1 MIHQYMVNAL
11 RGIPSDRQP
20 FIPAI
25 YEHKAWFIDATPSDV
40 CRNADLFLKALI
52 KEYETI
58 SPDALTIGLDVY
70 NPEAEALGCKVTYYE
85 KGELTI
91 PSVLS
96 TGHLPYPGADQ
107 FLNMPVPNPSQASRL
122 SLNIQVAG
130 SIVKEIGDEVPI
142 RGAVSGPFSLAIT
155 LFGAEAMFIL
165 AMSEPDEMRKVLQ
178 KCNDVIKEYGKA
190 FIDSGC
196 DVIIFDS
203 QASPA
208 LISPAMYRSIVF
220 PFHNQLIVY
229 FQEIGCNHVP
239 LIIGGD
245 TLTIIDDYLAT
256 GANNILCDATSDYT
270 KFHEKCCEARRAYR
284 RNIATTDFTTSQPD
298 TYYDLAT
305 EYLKEARGYPGF
317 ILGTGVVPYGTPT
330 ANILAVKQAITD
342 FVTSGK

>member
-1 MIHQYMVNAL
+1 MKNQYLLNAL
-11 RGIPSDRQP
+11 RGNSSDRQP

-25 YEHKAWFIDATPSDV
+25 YEQKAFFINATPSDV
-40 CRNADLFLKALI
+40 CRNADLFFRALL

-91 PSVLS
+91 PSVLLS
-96 TGHLPYPGADQ
+96 GHLPYPGAEQ
-107 FLNMPVPNPSQASRL
+107 FLEMPLPNPSQASRL
-122 SLNIQVAG
+122 SMNIQVAG

-155 LFGAEAMFIL
+155 LFGAEEMFVL
-165 AMSEPDEMRKVLQ
+165 AMSEPDEMRKVLG

-196 DVIIFDS
+196 DIVIFDS

-208 LISPAMYRSIVF
+208 LISPGMYRSLVS
-220 PFHNQLIVY
+220 PFHKKLVGY
-229 FQEIGCNHVP
+229 FHKTGCDHVP

-245 TLTIIDDYLAT
+245 TLPILDDYLAT
-256 GANNILCDATSDYT
+256 GANNILCDGTSDYE
-270 KFHEKCCEARRAYR
+270 KFHEKCSEARRAYR
-284 RNIATTDFTTSQPD
+284 RNIATADFTTSQPD

-305 EYLKEARGYPGF
+305 EFLKEARGYPGF
-317 ILGTGVVPYGTPT
+317 ILGTGVIPYGTPT
-330 ANILAVKQAITD
+330 ENILAVRQAGID
-342 FVTSGK
+342 F